1 MWQKGKYLNN
11 YPKKNMLVV
20 VFPDEFAVSWWVCY
34 FLMSLLFSC
43 LLVFD
48 NIWKKVQSGR
58 QGLMKMCVMASYE
71 GRCVHQF
78 ILLGIKTL
86 RWTKHSARLLISKM
100 VYQDYNNEIWEFKN
114 KFEFTNTCNTTTIGI
129 NSTPTQ

>member
-1 MWQKGKYLNN
+1 
-11 YPKKNMLVV
+11 
-20 VFPDEFAVSWWVCY
+20 
-34 FLMSLLFSC
+34 MSLLFSC
-43 LLVFD
+43 LLVFN
-48 NIWKKVQSGR
+48 NIWKKDQSGR
-58 QGLMKMCVMASYE
+58 QGLVEMCVMASYE